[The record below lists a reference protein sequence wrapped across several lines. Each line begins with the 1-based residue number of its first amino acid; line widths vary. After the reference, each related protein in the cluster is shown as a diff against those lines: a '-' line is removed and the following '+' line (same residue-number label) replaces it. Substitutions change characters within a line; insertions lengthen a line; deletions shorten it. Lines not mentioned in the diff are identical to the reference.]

1 MKNIRRSS
9 ESFPNSNTG
18 RSFKY
23 YVDELH
29 IVSMNTTGDV
39 VTVIE
44 RALLFIILLRV
55 ISGSIEISAAA
66 LMYKFNDLEKA
77 FYINSMLA
85 LVGPVILVVTTGIAL
100 SGLTE
105 KISLTRIVCLFVGVL
120 LIIFSLKSK

>member
-1 MKNIRRSS
+1 M
-9 ESFPNSNTG
+9 
-18 RSFKY
+18 
-23 YVDELH
+23 
-29 IVSMNTTGDV
+29 

-66 LMYKFNDLEKA
+66 LMYKYNDLEKA

-85 LVGPVILVVTTGIAL
+85 LVGPVILVVTTGVAL

-105 KISLTRIVCLFVGVL
+105 KISLTRIVCLFAGVL

>member
-1 MKNIRRSS
+1 
-9 ESFPNSNTG
+9 
-18 RSFKY
+18 
-23 YVDELH
+23 
-29 IVSMNTTGDV
+29 MNTTGDV

>member
-1 MKNIRRSS
+1 MVR
-9 ESFPNSNTG
+9 
-18 RSFKY
+18 
-23 YVDELH
+23 LH
-29 IVSMNTTGDV
+29 ILSVNTTGDV

-105 KISLTRIVCLFVGVL
+105 KISLTRMVCLFAGVL
-120 LIIFSLKSK
+120 LILYSLKAK